1 LNLKAIQGVS
11 TLCTDDPNRCV
22 IISGRTHRVE
32 GRGMMPRIFFY
43 GPDLDDIK
51 KKELIRDFTEAIAR

>member
-1 LNLKAIQGVS
+1 MS